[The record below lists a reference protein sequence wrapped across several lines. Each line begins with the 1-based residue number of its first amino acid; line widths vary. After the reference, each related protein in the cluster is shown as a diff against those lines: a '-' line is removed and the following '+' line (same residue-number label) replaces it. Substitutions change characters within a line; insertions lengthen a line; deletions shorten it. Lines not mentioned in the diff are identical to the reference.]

1 MSFEDMP
8 DRGQLTEPGAQ
19 DFVDQAIELSKQTV
33 AATRNVLDVAY
44 GDDYYQKIDIFL
56 PTDESL
62 TDLPILMFIHGGAWR
77 HGFKEWMGFIAP
89 PIINL
94 PAIFVTV
101 NHRLTPEHKFPTH
114 LDDCCDALAWVH
126 RNIEQHGGN
135 PNRIFVG
142 GHSSG
147 GHLAALLALRK
158 DCAAARSLP
167 VDVVKGCFPVSGAHN
182 LHLDDVEPGSRR
194 ATILGEFLA
203 QPGDDRD
210 ASPIDHVGGNQ
221 VPFFI
226 AWGSKDVPAIAAD
239 SERLATL
246 LRDQPGAVEYHVFE
260 GCTHFQTNEA
270 CGDPDNLW
278 VVKVREW
285 MAGSS

>member
-19 DFVDQAIELSKQTV
+19 EFVDRAIAMSKQTV

-56 PTDESL
+56 PADEGL
-62 TDLPILMFIHGGAWR
+62 TGLPVLMFIHGGAWR

-89 PIINL
+89 PIISL

-101 NHRLTPEHKFPTH
+101 NHRLMPEHRFPTH
-114 LDDCCDALAWVH
+114 LEDCFDALGWIY
-126 RNIEQHGGN
+126 RNIEQHGGS

-147 GHLAALLALRK
+147 GHLAALLALRR
-158 DCAAARSLP
+158 DYAAVRDLP
-167 VDVVKGCFPVSGAHN
+167 DDVLKGCFPISGAHN
-182 LHLDDVEPGSRR
+182 LHLEDVEPGSRR
-194 ATILGEFLA
+194 EKMLAEFLA
-203 QPGDDRD
+203 RPGDDRE
-210 ASPIDHVGGNQ
+210 ASPIDHVAGNQ

-239 SERLATL
+239 SERLATD
-246 LRDQPGAVEYHVFE
+246 LRDQPGGVEHHVFE
-260 GCTHFQTNEA
+260 GYTHFQTNES
-270 CGDPDNLW
+270 CGDPDNPW

-285 MAGSS
+285 MAASS

>member
-8 DRGQLTEPGAQ
+8 DLGQLTEPGAQ
-19 DFVDQAIELSKQTV
+19 EFVDRAIEMSKQAV

-44 GDDYYQKIDIFL
+44 GDDYYQKIDLFL

-62 TDLPILMFIHGGAWR
+62 TDLPVLMFIHGGAWR

-89 PIINL
+89 PIISL

-101 NHRLTPEHKFPTH
+101 NHRLVPQHKFPAH
-114 LDDCCDALAWVH
+114 LEDCYDALAWVY
-126 RNIEQHGGN
+126 RNIAQHGGS

-147 GHLAALLALRK
+147 GHLAALLALRT
-158 DCAAARSLP
+158 DYAAARDLP
-167 VDVVKGCFPVSGAHN
+167 ADIVKGCLPISGAHN
-182 LHLDDVEPGSRR
+182 LHLDEVEPGTRR
-194 ATILGEFLA
+194 EKILGEFLA
-203 QPGDDRD
+203 QPGDDRE
-210 ASPIDHVGGNQ
+210 ASPIDHVAGNR

-239 SERLATL
+239 NERLATAL
-246 LRDQPGAVEYHVFE
+246 GDQPGTVEHHVFE
-260 GCTHFQTNEA
+260 GYTHFQTNES
-270 CGDPDNLW
+270 CGDPDNPW
-278 VVKVREW
+278 VVKARAW
-285 MAGSS
+285 MAADA